1 MLETIR
7 VVWCTWSARFF
18 ELIGSAVLCNMLWC
32 ASFLEDSLWMI
43 CFLSFR
49 QLNWNLLIFWMFSPD
64 SSIIFY
70 SCKGPLPLFL
80 SCEKFYNALVTSV
93 NSMPFNAFISTS
105 FVFPNSRPQCW
116 PEFTKRKQKMLLVH
130 LSLNF
135 EKFYVGPC
143 IFFWSTSP
151 YSKVFQSLYFTVNSI

>member
-7 VVWCTWSARFF
+7 VVWWTWSARFF

-80 SCEKFYNALVTSV
+80 SCEKFYNTLVTSV
-93 NSMPFNAFISTS
+93 NSMPFNA
-105 FVFPNSRPQCW
+105 
-116 PEFTKRKQKMLLVH
+116 
-130 LSLNF
+130 LSLHA
-135 EKFYVGPC
+135 
-143 IFFWSTSP
+143 
-151 YSKVFQSLYFTVNSI
+151 LYFQTVDNNVDLNSQKENKKCCLFICHWILKKFTLARVFFSDR